1 MGYESFHRQKY
12 MNFSIVIQLLKKKF
26 LIQLHYIDKKFP
38 IQLNRI
44 EVIFAKFNND
54 KRIKGLFILPFKALF
69 QLPIASDRERTGK
82 EGDLFRQELLSIIPR
97 IPNAVSVGIFE

>member
-12 MNFSIVIQLLKKKF
+12 MNFSIVIQLLKKNF
-26 LIQLHYIDKKFP
+26 QIQLRYIDKNNQ

-44 EVIFAKFNND
+44 EVIFAKFNNN
-54 KRIKGLFILPFKALF
+54 KRIGGLFILPFEALF